1 VQTSRKTTNP
11 LSISPEQFQTLAN
24 RVTDLASEFLGD
36 LNSLPTFPTT
46 SGIKTEELFGGAIP
60 EEGSGEASFDLLSEV
75 LKHSRPPSPRFFGY
89 VLGSGDPVGAIADM
103 LASVVNQN
111 VTAWRSGPASVT
123 IERTVVAWMAQ
134 AMGCREFSGV
144 LTGGGSSANL
154 MGLTMAREAKLP
166 SNEDGAQ
173 PAVVYASTEVHMSM
187 PKAIAMLGLGRNNI
201 RYIPVD
207 SNFRM
212 DVVALT
218 EAVEQ
223 DQQAGKKAIAVIAN
237 AGTVNTGAIDDL
249 QAIAKI
255 ARTHELWFHVDGAY
269 GALAA
274 LAEPEKFRGIELAD
288 SVSLDPHKWMYQP
301 LDCGLLLYRD
311 AAIAR
316 KTFAYSGDYTKVLNA
331 DPIEGFAFFEESIEL
346 SRRFRALKLWLSLR
360 YHGMSAFR
368 DAIRKD
374 LRHAQLLA
382 ELIRK
387 ESRLELLAE
396 PELSAV
402 CFRWKNGTNDFN
414 QRLMKRIVQR
424 GRVFLSN
431 ATIHGQFALRVCF
444 VNHRTTDADVHAIVE
459 ETIAAAQEVG

>member
-1 VQTSRKTTNP
+1 
-11 LSISPEQFQTLAN
+11 
-24 RVTDLASEFLGD
+24 
-36 LNSLPTFPTT
+36 
-46 SGIKTEELFGGAIP
+46 
-60 EEGSGEASFDLLSEV
+60 
-75 LKHSRPPSPRFFGY
+75 
-89 VLGSGDPVGAIADM
+89 M
-103 LASVVNQN
+103 LASVVKQN

-123 IERTVVAWMAQ
+123 IERTVVRWMAD
-134 AMGCREFSGV
+134 AMGCPDFTGV

-154 MGLTMAREAKLP
+154 MGLTMAREAKMP
-166 SNEDGAQ
+166 SNEEGAR
-173 PAVVYASTEVHMSM
+173 PAIVYASTEVHMSM

-207 SNFRM
+207 ATFRM
-212 DVVALT
+212 DVQALAK
-218 EAVEQ
+218 AVEE
-223 DQQAGKKAIAVIAN
+223 DRRAGKKAIAVIAN

-249 QAIAKI
+249 QSISTIASG
-255 ARTHELWFHVDGAY
+255 HDLWFHIDGAY

-274 LAEPEKFRGIELAD
+274 LAEPQKFRGIELAD
-288 SVSLDPHKWMYQP
+288 SVSLDPHKWLYQP

-311 AAIAR
+311 AGVAR

-368 DAIRKD
+368 EAIRKD
-374 LRHAQLLA
+374 LHHAQLLA
-382 ELIRK
+382 ELIKRD
-387 ESRLELLAE
+387 SRIELLAD

-444 VNHRTTDADVHAIVE
+444 VNHRTSDADVHAIIE
-459 ETIAAAQEVG
+459 ETIAAAGELD

>member
-1 VQTSRKTTNP
+1 
-11 LSISPEQFQTLAN
+11 
-24 RVTDLASEFLGD
+24 
-36 LNSLPTFPTT
+36 
-46 SGIKTEELFGGAIP
+46 
-60 EEGSGEASFDLLSEV
+60 
-75 LKHSRPPSPRFFGY
+75 
-89 VLGSGDPVGAIADM
+89 
-103 LASVVNQN
+103 
-111 VTAWRSGPASVT
+111 
-123 IERTVVAWMAQ
+123 
-134 AMGCREFSGV
+134 
-144 LTGGGSSANL
+144 
-154 MGLTMAREAKLP
+154 
-166 SNEDGAQ
+166 
-173 PAVVYASTEVHMSM
+173 MSM

-207 SNFRM
+207 ATFRM
-212 DVVALT
+212 DVQALAK
-218 EAVEQ
+218 AVEE
-223 DQQAGKKAIAVIAN
+223 DRRAGKKAIAVIAN

-249 QAIAKI
+249 QSISTIASG
-255 ARTHELWFHVDGAY
+255 HDLWFHIDGAY

-274 LAEPEKFRGIELAD
+274 LAEPQKFRGIELAD
-288 SVSLDPHKWMYQP
+288 SVSLDPHKWLYQP

-311 AAIAR
+311 AGVAR

-368 DAIRKD
+368 EAIRKD
-374 LRHAQLLA
+374 LHHAQLLA
-382 ELIRK
+382 ELIKRD
-387 ESRLELLAE
+387 SRIELLAD

-444 VNHRTTDADVHAIVE
+444 VNHRTSDADVHAIIE
-459 ETIAAAQEVG
+459 ETIAAAGELD